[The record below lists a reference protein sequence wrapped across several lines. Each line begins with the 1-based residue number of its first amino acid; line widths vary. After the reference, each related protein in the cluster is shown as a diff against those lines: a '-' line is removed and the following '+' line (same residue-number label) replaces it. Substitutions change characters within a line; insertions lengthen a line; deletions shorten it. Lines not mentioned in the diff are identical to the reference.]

1 MNLVSTDDVAKMM
14 KDYREKALA
23 SRTRFQRFVDTF
35 SLVPITVYFVAMVIL
50 VTSTAAG
57 LTSLERLLRPFLW
70 LGSPPFW
77 ADFERSIIIH
87 LWFVAPI
94 PTMWSQAPWIAAAI
108 SVSVG
113 FALFIVYFFLGAS
126 RTMKPTTWIWVSW
139 PFLLGLT
146 LMFASSN
153 LFATLYYFPGT
164 VIFSLLAIPAL
175 ITTAAKRPFSL
186 QHVERLFPPVIK
198 ELDVYKNIHYAISL
212 LWGLIFVV
220 NAILGYITFY
230 IPTTSP
236 LWAGLFFLPMFF
248 TIYGWAFMTHFPGW
262 YTRRALKT
270 PTQKPSTPLPRSVR
284 IVGAALILFAVLA
297 LFLGFGQASSV
308 IGILEIVV
316 AVTLMVSGVGIILVK
331 KWGWYLTV
339 GGLLSY
345 IAFLWLGWLFPHVT
359 ATDWIS
365 SIADFLINLS
375 FAPPSEHFLFL
386 AIVLS
391 SISSVFLCYLYP
403 KRGYYNFNT
412 GEKHNHA

>member
-70 LGSPPFW
+70 LGSPTFS

-94 PTMWSQAPWIAAAI
+94 PTMWSQAPWIAAAV

-113 FALFIVYFFLGAS
+113 FALFAVYFVSRRIAYNETYYLDLGFLAF
-126 RTMKPTTWIWVSW
+126 
-139 PFLLGLT
+139 FLLGLT
-146 LMFASSN
+146 LMFASPN
-153 LFATLYYFPGT
+153 LFATLYYYFPGT

-212 LWGLIFVV
+212 FWGLVFVV

-248 TIYGWAFMTHFPGW
+248 LIYGWAFMTHFPGW

-270 PTQKPSTPLPRSVR
+270 PTQKPSTPLPRLVR
-284 IVGAALILFAVLA
+284 IVGAALILFAVLV
-297 LFLGFGQASSV
+297 LFVGLGQASSI

-331 KWGWYLTV
+331 RWGWYLTV

-345 IAFLWLGWLFPHVT
+345 IALLWLGWLFPHVT
-359 ATDWIS
+359 ATDWIF

-391 SISSVFLCYLYP
+391 GISSVFLCYLYP
-403 KRGYYNFNT
+403 KRGYYIL
-412 GEKHNHA
+412 